1 MDNPLVNPETG
12 LVVWSFFLLLVLV
25 SLIPWLIA
33 LVDVLRHE
41 FRVPQ
46 NKLIWLLTLLFV
58 PVIGWVLYFYIGRK
72 QKT

>member
-1 MDNPLVNPETG
+1 MNNPLVNPETG
-12 LVVWSFFLLLVLV
+12 LVVWSVFLLLVLV

-33 LVDVLRHE
+33 LVDMLRHE

>member
-1 MDNPLVNPETG
+1 MNNPLVNPKTG
-12 LVVWSFFLLLVLV
+12 LVVWSVFLLLVLV

-33 LVDVLRHE
+33 LVDMLRHE

>member
-1 MDNPLVNPETG
+1 MNNPLVNPETG

-33 LVDVLRHE
+33 LVDMLRHE

>member
-1 MDNPLVNPETG
+1 MNNPLVNPETG

-25 SLIPWLIA
+25 SLIPWFIA
-33 LVDVLRHE
+33 LVDMLRHE

>member
-1 MDNPLVNPETG
+1 MNNPLVNPETG

>member
-33 LVDVLRHE
+33 LVDMLRHE